1 MRAVPRLSIGLPVY
15 NGEKYLAESIDAL
28 LGQSYEDF
36 ELIISDNASTDGTAG
51 ICRHYMKQD
60 SRIRYIYQTCNIGA
74 APNHNFV
81 LGCARGELF
90 KWAAADDIY
99 AHNLLKSCVD
109 ALDEYPHVVLAHS
122 WTALIDGSGEVTEAI
137 EYPLATA
144 SVRAPERFRSML
156 YGKAGDDL
164 YGVMRVEVLR
174 RTSPHDSYHHAD
186 RMITTEIALQ
196 GPFYQVPDWL
206 YFRRDHPDRAERA
219 RPTVRAR
226 CANMDPRRANRFRHP
241 TVRLYAEYVWGYVAA
256 IRRAPLSPADRQEC
270 YRYLARW
277 VSSRTLPGR
286 TRRAGEPGPGS
297 AGAPLRQ
304 ASAQPLYDNRSA
316 PSTQHPALPGT
327 TTVTNRNRVADRSA
341 TSPSSRWERGPSR
354 R

>member
-15 NGEKYLAESIDAL
+15 NGEKYLAGSLDAL
-28 LGQSYEDF
+28 LGQSYKDF
-36 ELIISDNASTDGTAG
+36 ELIISDNASTDGTAE
-51 ICRHYMKQD
+51 ICRRYMKQD
-60 SRIRYIYQTCNIGA
+60 SRIRYIYQTRNIGA

-99 AHNLLKSCVD
+99 GHDLLKCCVE

-122 WTALIDGSGEVTEAI
+122 WTALIDSSGKVTEAI

-144 SVRAPERFRSML
+144 SGRAPERFQSML

-174 RTSPHDSYHHAD
+174 RTSLHDSYHHAD
-186 RMITTEIALQ
+186 RTITAEIALQ

-226 CANMDPRRANRFRHP
+226 CTNMDPRRADRLRHP
-241 TVRLYAEYVWGYVAA
+241 TIRLYAEYVWGYVAA

-270 YRYLARW
+270 YHYLARW
-277 VSSRTLPGR
+277 ASSRTLPGR
-286 TRRAGEPGPGS
+286 ARRAGEPGPGS
-297 AGAPLRQ
+297 AGAPLRE
-304 ASAQPLYDNRSA
+304 ASPQPLYDNWSESEHATPGVTLGHHGA
-316 PSTQHPALPGT
+316 PAT
-327 TTVTNRNRVADRSA
+327 TD
-341 TSPSSRWERGPSR
+341 
-354 R
+354 